1 METVK
6 LRIPVPEHS
15 TEFLLQAAPKPTGPG
30 RTPALSGRAA
40 LHRLGEQCPERSQR
54 ELRASETV
62 LLQRLTKGGFEIG
75 TAEYELSAFSSLA
88 GYNWFGFKCFS
99 ELMS

>member
-30 RTPALSGRAA
+30 RTTGPAAA